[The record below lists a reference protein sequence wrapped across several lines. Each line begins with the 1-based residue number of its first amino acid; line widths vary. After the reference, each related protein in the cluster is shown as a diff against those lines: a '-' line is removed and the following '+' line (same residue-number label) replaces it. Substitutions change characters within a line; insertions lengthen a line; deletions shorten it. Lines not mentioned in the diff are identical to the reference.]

1 MHPSKKCEYC
11 GATASLKQITH
22 EEVIGTVRVQMP
34 SVMTYHC
41 DACGEDDLSLDQLVK
56 LQQQAA
62 ITALKDM
69 PKIDGK
75 TFRGI
80 RKVLG
85 VTQAQLAAFL
95 GVASETVSR
104 WESGTLEV
112 SRPAQVGL
120 LSASMLVQEG
130 CSLAVPDAPTG
141 PLVSPP
147 HTRCA

>member
-1 MHPSKKCEYC
+1 MKN
-11 GATASLKQITH
+11 ITH
-22 EEVIGTVRVQMP
+22 EELIGTVRVQMP